1 MAPSRQQPEA
11 NRVSHVCR
19 RAEPE
24 AARSASPELPAG
36 RGELAQI
43 RKRIVG
49 FFRAKP
55 GPKAKPASTVAA
67 CGASFAQSVM
77 RQLEAG
83 QLLAIHFGETVFAIP
98 RERHAAAR
106 AVVLASKTRKITRD
120 EAVATLT
127 VLARG

>member
-1 MAPSRQQPEA
+1 MAPSRQRPEA
-11 NRVSHVCR
+11 NRVSH
-19 RAEPE
+19 AG
-24 AARSASPELPAG
+24 RSAELEAGRSVSPKPPII
-36 RGELAQI
+36 RGELAQV
-43 RKRIVG
+43 RKRIVA

-55 GPKAKPASTVAA
+55 GPEAKPASTVAV
-67 CGASFAQSVM
+67 CGAPFAPSVI

-83 QLLAIHFGETVFAIP
+83 QLLAVHFGAAVYAIP

-120 EAVATLT
+120 EAIATLT

>member
-11 NRVSHVCR
+11 NRVSHARR

-24 AARSASPELPAG
+24 AARSASSELPAV
-36 RGELAQI
+36 RGELAPI

-55 GPKAKPASTVAA
+55 GPKAKPASTVSA
-67 CGASFAQSVM
+67 CGASFAPSVM

-83 QLLAIHFGETVFAIP
+83 HLLAVHFGAAVFAIP

-106 AVVLASKTRKITRD
+106 AVVLASKTRKITKD

-127 VLARG
+127 ALART